1 MVIPEHTKR
10 LDTLISDKI
19 LTRNQNCIGKK
30 KLPVN
35 IYRSNTLHTYCN
47 WYLPNYAHNTNL
59 SQCTTSDC
67 YSDAIFPIIAGTVF
81 LLSES
86 ADLMILR
93 NRLWTHGIKLILLH
107 AGQIS
112 NNTFSTIKMSFVNNF
127 VAVGSTSKMMPLFE
141 KVGIETTN
149 ITLC

>member
-1 MVIPEHTKR
+1 MVK
-10 LDTLISDKI
+10 S
-19 LTRNQNCIGKK
+19 
-30 KLPVN
+30 
-35 IYRSNTLHTYCN
+35 
-47 WYLPNYAHNTNL
+47 
-59 SQCTTSDC
+59 
-67 YSDAIFPIIAGTVF
+67 VF

-141 KVGIETTN
+141 KVGIETTDM
-149 ITLC
+149 TLC